1 MFLKI
6 KELNVFVIKCNE
18 NLNRF
23 KTTKDGINLKKQ
35 LEHLIIVV
43 LKQMKSRM
51 FYFVVFVLEM
61 VEKKIKFLVKTQQ

>member
-23 KTTKDGINLKKQ
+23 KTTKDGINLKK
-35 LEHLIIVV
+35 
-43 LKQMKSRM
+43 
-51 FYFVVFVLEM
+51 
-61 VEKKIKFLVKTQQ
+61 